1 MTKNILVAEDD
12 FFIGQMIK
20 LGLEEHGMNVDLAV
34 NGEQVVEMIEKQK
47 PDLLLLDL
55 LMPVMD
61 GFAVLE
67 YINQR
72 KYDFPIIILSNM
84 SQEIDQEKCLAL
96 GAKAFFVKSN
106 LEEDELWEKIQEY
119 L

>member
-1 MTKNILVAEDD
+1 MNKTILVAEDD

-20 LGLEEHGMNVDLAV
+20 LGLEEHGMNVDLCV
-34 NGEQVVEMIEKQK
+34 NGEQALENIEKN
-47 PDLLLLDL
+47 PPSLLLLDL

-67 YINQR
+67 ELNKK
-72 KYDFPIIILSNM
+72 KYTFPIIILSNM

-106 LEEDELWEKIQEY
+106 LEEDELWTKIQEY

>member
-1 MTKNILVAEDD
+1 MGKSVLVAEDD

-20 LGLEEHGMNVDLAV
+20 LGLEEHGMNVELAV
-34 NGEQVVEMIEKQK
+34 NGDEVIKSLDKEL
-47 PDLLLLDL
+47 PNLLLLDL
-55 LMPVMD
+55 LMPVVD

-67 YINQR
+67 HINQ
-72 KYDFPIIILSNM
+72 KQYHIPIIILSNM

-106 LEEDELWEKIQEY
+106 LEEDELWEKIQQY

>member
-1 MTKNILVAEDD
+1 MSKSILVAEDD

-20 LGLEEHGMNVDLAV
+20 LGLEEHGMNVNLAV
-34 NGEQVVEMIEKQK
+34 SGQEVIDMVAAQK

-55 LMPVMD
+55 LMPVVD

-67 YINQR
+67 HVNKQ
-72 KYDFPIIILSNM
+72 KMDFPIIILSNM
-84 SQEIDQEKCLAL
+84 SQEIDQEKCLSL